1 MTHVS
6 RKKIEK
12 KYLDDL
18 YTELLRSFERSF
30 KKGKTRPVFNEF
42 FTPTEKV
49 MFTKRFAVVALL
61 SRDVP
66 LSKITKVLGM
76 SPVTIDLMSLKYESS
91 RYNNLIKEAIGKK
104 DIWDILGYLGKPC

>member
-6 RKKIEK
+6 KQKIEK

-18 YTELLRSFERSF
+18 YTELVRSFERSF
-30 KKGKTRPVFNEF
+30 KKSKTKLVFNEF

-49 MFTKRFAVVALL
+49 MFAKRFAVVALL

-66 LSKITKVLGM
+66 LSKIAKVLGM
-76 SPVTIDLMSLKYESS
+76 SPVTIDLMSLKYES
-91 RYNNLIKEAIGKK
+91 RKYDQLIKEALGKK
-104 DIWDILGYLGKPC
+104 DIWDILENLVSD